1 MSRVDAADPVRAV
14 AQAVLYEG
22 YLLWPYRRSAPKNR
36 QRWTFGG
43 VFPRGWSEAGHP
55 DDAWRIRTECLLEG
69 DGDTTVTVTVRF
81 LQIVERTLRDA
92 AGRSVDRLT
101 VEGEEYVAWQE
112 ATEREIALE
121 PLPVDGGGG
130 RAEIEIPAS
139 SEQDAPI
146 VRSWQRLSGSVT
158 VAAEAAAERAWRL
171 RVAIE
176 NTTPYKDAGERAA
189 AQIHSFASTHTVL
202 RASGGAFV
210 SLADPPERL
219 ARQAA
224 SCVNVGAWPVLVGES
239 GARDTML
246 AAPIILP
253 DYPQVA
259 PESPGDLFDA
269 TEIDRLLILNTLSLT
284 PEEQRE
290 MRASDP
296 RAREI
301 LERCTSLGREELMR
315 LHQGAIRELRV
326 LREP

>member
-1 MSRVDAADPVRAV
+1 MNPADPVRAV

-69 DGDTTVTVTVRF
+69 DRDTTIAVTVRF

-92 AGRSVDRLT
+92 VGRSVDRLT
-101 VEGEEYVAWQE
+101 VDGEEYVAWQE
-112 ATEREIALE
+112 ATEREVALE
-121 PLPVDGGGG
+121 PASVDGGGA
-130 RAEIEIPAS
+130 RAEIEIPAG
-139 SEQDAPI
+139 SEQHGPI
-146 VRSWQRLSGSVT
+146 VRSWQRLSGGVSVAT
-158 VAAEAAAERAWRL
+158 EPVGERAWRL
-171 RVAIE
+171 RVEIE
-176 NTTPYKDAGERAA
+176 NTSAGDGARERAE
-189 AQIHSFASTHTVL
+189 AQRHSFASTHTL
-202 RASGGAFV
+202 LHASGGTFV
-210 SLADPPERL
+210 SLVDPPGRL
-219 ARQAA
+219 APQAA
-224 SCVNVGAWPVLVGES
+224 ACVNQGAWPVLVGEP

-259 PESPGDLFDA
+259 PESPGEMFDA

-284 PEEQRE
+284 PAEQRE

-301 LERCTSLGREELMR
+301 LERCTTLSREELMR

>member
-1 MSRVDAADPVRAV
+1 MNPADPVRAV

-69 DGDTTVTVTVRF
+69 DRDTTVEVTVRF

-101 VEGEEYVAWQE
+101 VDGEEYVAWQE
-112 ATEREIALE
+112 ATEREVVLDPA
-121 PLPVDGGGG
+121 PVDGLRA

-139 SEQDAPI
+139 SERDGSI
-146 VRSWQRLSGSVT
+146 VRAWQRLSGGVSASTEPVG
-158 VAAEAAAERAWRL
+158 EHAWRL
-171 RVAIE
+171 RVEIE
-176 NTTPYKDAGERAA
+176 NTSAGDGERERAD
-189 AQIHSFASTHTVL
+189 AQRHSFVSTHTL
-202 RASGGAFV
+202 MHTSGGTFV
-210 SLADPPERL
+210 SLVDPPEPL

-224 SCVNVGAWPVLVGES
+224 SCVNQGAWPVLVGDPA
-239 GARDTML
+239 ARDTML

-259 PESPGDLFDA
+259 PESPGEMFDA

-296 RAREI
+296 RARDI
-301 LERCTSLGREELMR
+301 LERCTTLTREELMR
-315 LHQGAIRELRV
+315 LHQGAIRELRM
-326 LREP
+326 LRDP

>member
-1 MSRVDAADPVRAV
+1 MSRLDAADPVRAV

-43 VFPRGWSEAGHP
+43 VFPRGWSQAGHP

-69 DGDTTVTVTVRF
+69 GRDTSVEVTVRF

-101 VEGEEYVAWQE
+101 VDGEEYLAWQE
-112 ATEREIALE
+112 ATEREVAFDPAALDR
-121 PLPVDGGGG
+121 LDA
-130 RAEIEIPAS
+130 RAEIEIPAG
-139 SEQDAPI
+139 SERDGPI
-146 VRSWQRLSGSVT
+146 VRAWQRLSGSVS
-158 VAAEAAAERAWRL
+158 VAAEPVAARAWRL
-171 RVAIE
+171 RVEIE
-176 NTTPYKDAGERAA
+176 NTTAYDATGERAA
-189 AQIHSFASTHTVL
+189 AQRHSFASTHTLL
-202 RASGGAFV
+202 RAHRGAFV
-210 SLADPPERL
+210 SLVDPPAHL
-219 ARQAA
+219 APHAA
-224 SCVNVGAWPVLVGES
+224 ACVNQGAWPVLVGEP
-239 GARDTML
+239 GARDTVL
-246 AAPIILP
+246 SAPIILP

-259 PESPGDLFDA
+259 PESPGEMFDA

-301 LERCTSLGREELMR
+301 LKRCMALGREDLMR
-315 LHQGAIRELRV
+315 LHQGAIRELRT

>member
-1 MSRVDAADPVRAV
+1 MSATDRVRAI

-43 VFPRGWSEAGHP
+43 VFPRGWSESGHP

-69 DGDTTVTVTVRF
+69 DGDATVEVTVRF
-81 LQIVERTLRDA
+81 LQIVERTLRDTE
-92 AGRSVDRLT
+92 GRSVDRLT
-101 VEGEEYVAWQE
+101 VDGEEYLAWQE
-112 ATEREIALE
+112 ATEREVALE
-121 PLPVDGGGG
+121 PLSVDCGAA

-139 SEQDAPI
+139 AEQDGPI
-146 VRSWQRLSGSVT
+146 VRSWQRLSGSVSVT
-158 VAAEAAAERAWRL
+158 TEPVGERAWRL
-171 RVAIE
+171 RVEIE
-176 NTTPYKDAGERAA
+176 NTSPYDGAGERAL
-189 AQIHSFASTHTVL
+189 AQIHSFASTHTLL
-202 RASGGAFV
+202 RAHGGHFV
-210 SLADPPERL
+210 SLADPPGHLSEH
-219 ARQAA
+219 ARA
-224 SCVNVGAWPVLVGES
+224 CVNQGAWPVLVGEP
-239 GARDTML
+239 GARDAAL

-301 LERCTSLGREELMR
+301 LERCTTLSREELTR

>member
-14 AQAVLYEG
+14 ARAVLYEG
-22 YLLWPYRRSAPKNR
+22 YLLWPYRRSAPKNQ

-43 VFPRGWSEAGHP
+43 VFPRAWSEAGHA

-69 DGDTTVTVTVRF
+69 DGDATVEVTVRF

-92 AGRSVDRLT
+92 QGRSVDRLT
-101 VEGEEYVAWQE
+101 VGGEEYLAWQE
-112 ATEREIALE
+112 ATEREVVIDPA
-121 PLPVDGGGG
+121 PLDGLAA
-130 RAEIEIPAS
+130 RAEIEIPGG
-139 SEQDAPI
+139 SEQDGPI
-146 VRSWQRLSGSVT
+146 VRSWQRLSGSVS
-158 VAAEAAAERAWRL
+158 VASEPVARHAWRL
-171 RVAIE
+171 RVEIE
-176 NTTPYKDAGERAA
+176 NTTARDGAGERAA
-189 AQIHSFASTHTVL
+189 AQIHSFASTHMLLHTP
-202 RASGGAFV
+202 AGAFV
-210 SLADPPERL
+210 SLVDPPEPL
-219 ARQAA
+219 APHAA
-224 SCVNVGAWPVLVGES
+224 ACVNEGAWPVLVGEV

-301 LERCTSLGREELMR
+301 LERCTTLSREDLMR
-315 LHQGAIRELRV
+315 LHQGAIRELRT